1 MHLLRDHRYNAHP
14 SSQPLSRFA
23 SLIAGGNDPTDGIT
37 SFLHWRRQFDVNKE
51 VFKTVM
57 CLLKL
62 CNEKDEAGSLR
73 ASTEDPWLGFLAGPG
88 RDLARLVLSFKLG
101 EKR

>member
-1 MHLLRDHRYNAHP
+1 
-14 SSQPLSRFA
+14 
-23 SLIAGGNDPTDGIT
+23 
-37 SFLHWRRQFDVNKE
+37 VNKE

>member
-1 MHLLRDHRYNAHP
+1 M
-14 SSQPLSRFA
+14 
-23 SLIAGGNDPTDGIT
+23 
-37 SFLHWRRQFDVNKE
+37 NKE